1 MESEETGQGYIDEEG
16 DAMSLS
22 DFRAELEVFDGPLD
36 LLLHLVKQEEV
47 DILEVS
53 LARVTDRYLAAVRA
67 IEMFDVNEAAE
78 FLTVAAQLME
88 IKSRHMLP
96 SSPIDDEEDEDD
108 PGMQLIRRLLEY
120 KEFREAADHLEEK
133 AEERSNRFARPHVK
147 LDLEEEDEPDPA
159 ELLEDVAVWDLMVA
173 FSRVMEQTSLEP
185 RRHIIRSEI
194 PVSVYIEEV
203 VGHMRR
209 RSGSVPFVDF
219 FMEECTRPRIVG
231 IFLALLELVRRR
243 AVSID
248 SPTGDPRDMRVSLC
262 APPLSPE
269 SLGED

>member
-1 MESEETGQGYIDEEG
+1 MDERRPEEISEVGQNPV
-16 DAMSLS
+16 SLAG
-22 DFRAELEVFDGPLD
+22 FRAELDVFDGPLD

-96 SSPIDDEEDEDD
+96 SSPIDEDEDEED
-108 PGMQLIRRLLEY
+108 PGLQLIRRLLEY

-133 AEERSNRFARPHVK
+133 AEERNNRFARPRTSV
-147 LDLEEEDEPDPA
+147 DSDAEEETDPS

-173 FSRVMEQTSLEP
+173 FSRVMEQTSMEP

-194 PVSVYIEEV
+194 PVSVYIDEV

-209 RSGSVPFVDF
+209 RSGPVAFVDF

-231 IFLALLELVRRR
+231 VFLALLELVRRR
-243 AVSID
+243 AIKVHN
-248 SPTGDPRDMRVSLC
+248 PTGDPRDMRISLC

-269 SLGED
+269 VLGE